1 VGGTPQLLIFLLFS
15 LLDSFESFKECG
27 VVSIN
32 EHQKKGCDKVMDSK
46 RNPLKLKL
54 YPPLR
59 NAMEGVYLAKGG
71 NIQEHKTKVN
81 ALLKPMS
88 SCLSTTLIL

>member
-1 VGGTPQLLIFLLFS
+1 
-15 LLDSFESFKECG
+15 
-27 VVSIN
+27 
-32 EHQKKGCDKVMDSK
+32 MDSK